1 MSFFFSIKL
10 VEKDAYQI
18 LMGMVNHLVVL
29 LRETYEAIRHRRL
42 KNPEHAT
49 LTLMYVIIA
58 EHLTANTRIF
68 EEKK

>member
-1 MSFFFSIKL
+1 MSFFFSTKV

-49 LTLMYVIIA
+49 LTLLYAIIA
-58 EHLTANTRIF
+58 EHLTAY
-68 EEKK
+68 EKI